1 MQVRCKFRTIRPG
14 AAVTL
19 LTHCITLKRRSLMK
33 TLIRIVSGLIVA
45 YFAASAVAQVA
56 PAAVPVPVANPPVA
70 MPASAAKEAGPK
82 LTLMLSPYTYH
93 LNPRPVH
100 KNVYLIGLE
109 REYSNAK
116 LDGLVLFS
124 NSFGQPSV
132 YVYPFG
138 GVCKSVFGVE
148 KLSFKWTAG
157 VIYGYR
163 GEYKDEVANLGG
175 FAPAV
180 IPGLA
185 YEFKP
190 GWSAQVNLLGKAAVQ
205 FQLNAPLN

>member
-1 MQVRCKFRTIRPG
+1 
-14 AAVTL
+14 
-19 LTHCITLKRRSLMK
+19 MK
-33 TLIRIVSGLIVA
+33 SLIRIASGLIVA
-45 YFAASAVAQVA
+45 YFAGSAMAQVV
-56 PAAVPVPVANPPVA
+56 PAVD
-70 MPASAAKEAGPK
+70 AAKEASPK

-93 LNPRPVH
+93 LNPKPTH
-100 KNVYLIGLE
+100 KNVVLVGVE
-109 REYSNAK
+109 REHTNAK

-138 GVCKSVFGVE
+138 GVYKSVFGVD

-163 GEYKDEVANLGG
+163 GEFKNEVANVGG

-180 IPGLA
+180 IPALA